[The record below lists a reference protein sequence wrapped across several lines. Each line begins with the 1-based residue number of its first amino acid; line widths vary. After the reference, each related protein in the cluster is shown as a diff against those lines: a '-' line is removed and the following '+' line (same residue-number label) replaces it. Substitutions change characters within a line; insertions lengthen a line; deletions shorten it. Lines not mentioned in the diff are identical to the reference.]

1 MKSVWRHVVMGL
13 ALAAGG
19 AWAFPACV
27 HNDSTIFVHDVL
39 APQTGA
45 SSTMVCLYTADPTQP
60 TISSGTVDIALKATY
75 DAVFLIGNQ
84 MVAEV
89 NGSQLQTETS
99 IVNIQGAIVRVT
111 SGTQQLSTYTRLASA
126 TVPPLS
132 GNTPGYAAVG
142 PVTIVD
148 EPSLFQQPS
157 GTTGNTTVANF
168 LAGMGAGSVT
178 RVVSHVRFFGV
189 TLGGQSLES
198 NEFEFPV
205 DVCFGCL
212 IAFTNNPLYPTPNC
226 IGTAGSNSTSQA
238 IIPCEPGQD
247 TPLDCNACQGLAVCR
262 GAVQGQPSP
271 VDAGSG

>member
-1 MKSVWRHVVMGL
+1 MKPVWGRVVVGL

-19 AWAFPACV
+19 AWAFSACV
-27 HNDSTIFVHDVL
+27 HDDSTIFVHGVL
-39 APQTGA
+39 APQTG
-45 SSTMVCLYTADPTQP
+45 SSSSMVCLYTADPTQP
-60 TISSGTVDIALKATY
+60 SISSGTVDVALKATY

-84 MVAEV
+84 MVSEV

-111 SGTQQLSTYTRLASA
+111 SGNQQLSTYTRLAAA
-126 TVPPLS
+126 TIPPLS

-148 EPSLFQQPS
+148 GPALSS
-157 GTTGNTTVANF
+157 ASNF
-168 LAGMGAGSVT
+168 LAGMAGGTVT
-178 RVVSHVRFFGV
+178 RLVSHVRFFGV
-189 TLGGQSLES
+189 TLGGQSVES

-226 IGTAGSNSTSQA
+226 IGTAGSSSTSQA

-247 TPLDCNACQGLAVCR
+247 TALDCNACQGLAVCR

-271 VDAGSG
+271 VDAGAG